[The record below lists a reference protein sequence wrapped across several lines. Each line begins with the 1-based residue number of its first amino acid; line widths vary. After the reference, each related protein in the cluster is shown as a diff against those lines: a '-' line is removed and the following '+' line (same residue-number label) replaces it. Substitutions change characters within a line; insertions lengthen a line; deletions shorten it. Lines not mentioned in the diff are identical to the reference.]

1 MTPEILNSTIF
12 PAAFSLLPAG
22 MDSVQARAM
31 LLAIGLQESK
41 LRDRAQ
47 LVGGAVEWWH
57 SIDPPA
63 NSYYQFENVSI
74 RLMLQHSVA
83 RHLLI
88 PALSALDYPV
98 DAPGIIHE
106 AVRDNDILAT
116 ILARA
121 LLRTV
126 PEALP
131 EQREQQR
138 GWEQYLWAWRPGKP
152 HPKTWAENWRKAWTV
167 VLAN

>member
-1 MTPEILNSTIF
+1 MTPETLRDLIF
-12 PAAFSLLPAG
+12 PAAFPLLPPK
-22 MDSVQARAM
+22 MDTVQARAM
-31 LLAIGLQESK
+31 LIAIALQESR
-41 LRDRAQ
+41 LVHRAQ
-47 LVGGAVEWWH
+47 LVGGAAEWWH
-57 SIDPPA
+57 SMDPPA
-63 NSYYQFENVSI
+63 HSYYQFEVVSI
-74 RLMLQHSVA
+74 RLMLQHSIA
-83 RHLLI
+83 RPLLI
-88 PALSALDYPV
+88 PALSALDYPI

-152 HPKTWAENWRKAWTV
+152 HPETWAENWRKAWTV